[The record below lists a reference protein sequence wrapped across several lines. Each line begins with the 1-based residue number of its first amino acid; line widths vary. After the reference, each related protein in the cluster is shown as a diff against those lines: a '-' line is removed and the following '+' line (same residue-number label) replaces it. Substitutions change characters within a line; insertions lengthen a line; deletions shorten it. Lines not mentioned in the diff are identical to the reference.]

1 VSGRVWIKYSSIKR
15 LFFTSI
21 ADYSSKSQCY
31 LSSPVPSSAEGGSW
45 EGCMVLFC
53 WLFSSTIAQTH
64 QRLAWLISL
73 LKLTHIH
80 ISAASLHY
88 IKRRGWR
95 LAGDFPWYLGKCS
108 SRRWYRRPYK
118 LSYWQEGGADFEEGS
133 LVPFDKLLCF
143 VVAVD
148 DAEWFWQSVATTTR
162 SLLDSE
168 SLDPACVSGQI
179 SLLHF
184 ILLSFI
190 LSKETQHRWK
200 LDSRLRMA
208 GSQFGRAGKWKRYWS
223 IYACLSC
230 KMSAGVIAIE
240 SLLSLCS
247 WLIHS
252 ISMIVCVSVTARWRM
267 QWGKCL

>member
-1 VSGRVWIKYSSIKR
+1 MIVQNVVVVVRAHLLFTALKHEVRVFSSNIQRGLNSKLFGREWVSRRVWIKYSSFHQKTLSLLQLPMILR
-15 LFFTSI
+15 NHNIIYPS
-21 ADYSSKSQCY
+21 
-31 LSSPVPSSAEGGSW
+31 LSSPLLRRKGSSGG
-45 EGCMVLFC
+45 MVLIC

-88 IKRRGWR
+88 IKRRGRR

-168 SLDPACVSGQI
+168 SLDPACVRPNI
-179 SLLHF
+179 TLALHL
-184 ILLSFI
+184 II
-190 LSKETQHRWK
+190 
-200 LDSRLRMA
+200 
-208 GSQFGRAGKWKRYWS
+208 
-223 IYACLSC
+223 
-230 KMSAGVIAIE
+230 
-240 SLLSLCS
+240 
-247 WLIHS
+247 IHS
-252 ISMIVCVSVTARWRM
+252 I
-267 QWGKCL
+267 